1 MAFVNKIVPL
11 KQQIMENKEKEEK
24 SKSVDL
30 QQDNIENP
38 QTATRPL
45 YNSTTTGRKAEKL
58 PAIENLN
65 HDEGLKDGLKEA
77 KEDTNSSSAPKNDH
91 SLHGDPSE
99 TDLGNGKKNDDNDS
113 HEEIIRT

>member
-1 MAFVNKIVPL
+1 MAFVKTLVPL
-11 KQQIMENKEKEEK
+11 KQQIMENKEEEK
-24 SKSVDL
+24 EPKSVDL
-30 QQDNIENP
+30 QQHNIENP
-38 QTATRPL
+38 QTTTKPL
-45 YNSTTTGRKAEKL
+45 YNSTTTERKAEKL

-91 SLHGDPSE
+91 SLHGDPSK
-99 TDLGNGKKNDDNDS
+99 TDLGNGKNNDDNDR